1 MLKKLQSNLTNL
13 KLGQQVS
20 FLMLIIFLMTI
31 AASGITLDKILNYN
45 IQNQV
50 SSKALILM
58 EAMDSLRSY
67 SNTQVFPEL
76 SNLLEERFLPQAI
89 PSYSVR
95 EVFEGMR
102 ANPNYKDFF
111 YKDAMLNPTNLR
123 DKADRFEK
131 TIVDRFAGDTNLKEL
146 RGFRSSSGDDLFY
159 IARPLIIK
167 KPNCLQCHTTPD
179 MAPKSQIDRYGSEN
193 GFGWELNKVLG
204 AQMIFVPASEIINLA
219 RRSFWVLMAIILLFF
234 GVAIFLVNFW
244 LSKFVVRPINSIAK
258 VAEAVSIGDME
269 AKFGRQS
276 NDEVGKLAESF
287 RRMQTSLQLAMT
299 RIQRNRNSTI
309 RKPE

>member
-1 MLKKLQSNLTNL
+1 MFQKLQSNLTNL

-20 FLMLIIFLMTI
+20 FLMLIIFLITI
-31 AASGITLDKILNYN
+31 VASSITLDKILNYN

-50 SSKALILM
+50 TSKALILM
-58 EAMDSLRSY
+58 EAMDSLRNY
-67 SNTQVFPEL
+67 TNTQVNPEL
-76 SNLLEERFLPQAI
+76 SNLLEEIFLPQAI

-102 ANPNYKDFF
+102 ANPTYKDFF
-111 YKDAMLNPTNLR
+111 YKDAMYNPTNLR

-131 TIVDRFAGDTNLKEL
+131 TVVDRFVGDANLKEL
-146 RGFRSSSGDDLFY
+146 RGFRSSSEGDLFY
-159 IARPLIIK
+159 ISRPLIIK
-167 KPNCLQCHTTPD
+167 QPNCLQCHTTPD
-179 MAPKSQIDRYGSEN
+179 MAPKSMIDRYGSEN
-193 GFGWELNKVLG
+193 GFGWELNKVIG
-204 AQMIFVPASEIINLA
+204 AQMIFVPASEILGRA
-219 RRSFWVLMAIILLFF
+219 RNSFWLLMAIILLLF
-234 GVAIFLVNFW
+234 GVAIFIVNFW
-244 LSKFVVRPINSIAK
+244 LNKFVVRPINSIAK

-276 NDEVGKLAESF
+276 NDEVGKLAEAF

>member
-1 MLKKLQSNLTNL
+1 MLQKLQSNLTNL

-20 FLMLIIFLMTI
+20 LLMLIIFLMTI
-31 AASGITLDKILNYN
+31 VASGITLDKILNYN
-45 IQNQV
+45 IQNQIT
-50 SSKALILM
+50 SKALILM
-58 EAMDSLRSY
+58 EAMESLRGY

-102 ANPNYKDFF
+102 ANNAYRDFF

-131 TIVDRFAGDTNLKEL
+131 TVIDRFAGDANLKEL
-146 RGFRSSSGDDLFY
+146 RGFRSTPGSDVFY
-159 IARPLIIK
+159 IARPSIVK

-179 MAPKSQIDRYGSEN
+179 MAPKSMIDRYGSEN
-193 GFGWELNKVLG
+193 GFGWKLNKVIG
-204 AQMIFVPASEIINLA
+204 AQMIFVPANEIINRA
-219 RRSFWVLMAIILLFF
+219 RQSFLLLMAIILLFF
-234 GVAIFLVNFW
+234 GVAIFFVNFW

-258 VAEAVSIGDME
+258 VAEAVSIGNMDV
-269 AKFGRQS
+269 KFGRQS

-299 RIQRNRNSTI
+299 RIKRTRNSEI